1 MVNERM
7 IHPLRVALASYDRKE
22 LRVQKRYLEEEGSCI
37 ECSCFQFGAL
47 LLEALEQADA
57 FDAVVLCREMA
68 DMPGEV
74 FLDRVVRRKP
84 HIPGLALDERRRSE
98 AVLFTE
104 TENGIL
110 HVGPAQLKTLLWQLY
125 RMPGQ
130 QGQEVE
136 HRCMELYAGWGI
148 RLPDA
153 NADYLTCAVSIVYSS
168 SQKLAIRKEILQAV
182 GQQFDISVS
191 AVDSGIR
198 RMIDQLEAEA
208 GPAWTGFKR
217 ECGFDTEKPTTGKL
231 IYAVK
236 NRLQQHSTV

>member
-37 ECSCFQFGAL
+37 ECTCFQFGAR

-74 FLDRVVRRKP
+74 FLERVGRREL
-84 HIPGLALDERRRSE
+84 HIPVLALDEGRRSE

-110 HVGPAQLKTLLWQLY
+110 HVGPAQLKTLLW
-125 RMPGQ
+125 
-130 QGQEVE
+130 
-136 HRCMELYAGWGI
+136 
-148 RLPDA
+148 
-153 NADYLTCAVSIVYSS
+153 
-168 SQKLAIRKEILQAV
+168 
-182 GQQFDISVS
+182 
-191 AVDSGIR
+191 
-198 RMIDQLEAEA
+198 
-208 GPAWTGFKR
+208 
-217 ECGFDTEKPTTGKL
+217 
-231 IYAVK
+231 
-236 NRLQQHSTV
+236 